1 MPDYRSPTV
10 VQQIIP
16 LADMTPL
23 EIWLLSLIFDAR
35 ESGDGLYFS
44 AYNGPRDRITIDL
57 ADLREA
63 FAASAGFL
71 GTAQEIGA
79 QALQQCGDTDGP
91 DSPIDSDASLGW
103 WDAVL
108 QDIVKRSTTLDHASV
123 VMIFPCEDMHS
134 DGLGG
139 LTILITAQA
148 IRVKSLDDVLMDF
161 QAEAEKCGEISPIA

>member
-1 MPDYRSPTV
+1 MTDYRSPTV

-23 EIWLLSLIFDAR
+23 EIWLLSLIFEAR
-35 ESGDGLYFS
+35 PSGDGLYMS
-44 AYNGPRDRITIDL
+44 SHSGPRDRITIDL

-71 GTAQEIGA
+71 GTAQQIAA
-79 QALQQCGDTDGP
+79 QALQRHGDTGGF
-91 DSPIDSDASLGW
+91 IDIDVSLGW

-108 QDIVKRSTTLDHASV
+108 QDIVKRSTTLDHVSV

-139 LTILITAQA
+139 LAMLITAQA
-148 IRVKSLDDVLMDF
+148 IRSKSLDDVLMDF
-161 QAEAEKCGEISPIA
+161 LDEAEERGEIGPIA